1 MLRCSTGPRKA
12 LIGLLGSFAVLAVF
26 AVVAAQP
33 ASAKPTATFTVTNT
47 LDDGSAGSLRWAIL
61 QANLAPGFDTINVTA
76 NGTVTLVSS
85 QIVISNPR
93 NCSAHAE
100 GKRPS
105 FEDRPQSLKCSD
117 ALFLRGRD
125 ESPNRG
131 IALRADQT
139 PETA

>member
-85 QIVISNPR
+85 QIVISNPLFI
-93 NCSAHAE
+93 NGPGA
-100 GKRPS
+100 S
-105 FEDRPQSLKCSD
+105 FFVIDAAQASRVFSITQASD
-117 ALFLRGRD
+117 GVAL
-125 ESPNRG
+125 NG
-131 IALRADQT
+131 IAIILSLIHI
-139 PETA
+139 